1 VQLRLKL
8 AVLFVL
14 IGLMPMAILGQLLH
28 SRGERVLVDE
38 ARAQVASI
46 GELKKDSLM
55 HWMEGNVALLR
66 SVAARPRVIE
76 SVEQLAG
83 EPRDGAS
90 YRSIRDDLVRNHLAP
105 NQSARGLEDY
115 HVLDP
120 TSGEILAATAEES
133 EGEVRGSEMF
143 FLRGSEETFVDRVV
157 RRPGTEEPVMHVAT
171 PIRSAGGDLVGVL
184 AAHVDFDEMERILG
198 LTSGWHTS
206 EDSYAVNAQGLLVT
220 EPRSGDGSALWKAI
234 ATEATAAILRGE
246 SGIGQY
252 DDDRGVR
259 VIGSY
264 QWIDSLQLGLL
275 VEVNWKEVTEPIA
288 RLRRTSITMGL
299 VVAVVVLGVALVFAR
314 GVTRP
319 VRRLTAGTRE
329 LATGNLEVRVPANG
343 RDEIGQLARS
353 FNDMIEQL
361 QRVTASRDEL
371 DREIKRRRGAEARLR
386 RSMTELQ
393 RSNRELERFASIASH
408 DLQEPL
414 RMVASYVQLL
424 QRRYDDRLDDDAREF
439 IGYAVDGAKR
449 MQRLIADL
457 LAFSRVQT
465 RGKPFEAVDLNTVL
479 VHTRANLAAAIDET
493 GAVVT
498 SERLPTVRGDQGQLI
513 SVFQNL
519 IGNAI
524 KFRGDAPPR
533 VHVSAQVLGA
543 KWKISVGDNG
553 IGIDPQ
559 FHDRIFV
566 IFQRLHGR
574 DEVEGTGIGLSLCK
588 RIIERH
594 GGRIWVESSPG
605 DGTTFHFTL
614 MHSRGDKE
622 WVR

>member
-1 VQLRLKL
+1 MRLRLKL

-14 IGLMPMAILGQLLH
+14 IGLVPMAILGQLLH
-28 SRGERVLVDE
+28 SHGERALVDE

-55 HWMEGNVALLR
+55 QWMEGNLALLR

-76 SVEQLAG
+76 STEQLAG

-90 YRSIRDDLVRNHLAP
+90 YHSIRDDLVRNHLAP
-105 NQSARGLEDY
+105 NLSARGLEDY
-115 HVLDP
+115 HILDP

-133 EGEVRGSEMF
+133 EGKVRGSETF
-143 FLRGSEETFVDRVV
+143 FLRGREETFVDRVV
-157 RRPGTEEPVMHVAT
+157 RRPGTEEPVMHVAA
-171 PIRSAGGDLVGVL
+171 PIHSSAGDLVGVL
-184 AAHVDFDEMERILG
+184 AAHVDFDEMERILR

-206 EDSYAVNAQGLLVT
+206 EDSYAVNEQGLLVI

-234 ATEATAAILRGE
+234 ATEAATAILRGE
-246 SGIGQY
+246 SGIGEY

-275 VEVNWKEVTEPIA
+275 VEVGWEEVTEPIA
-288 RLRRTSITMGL
+288 LLRKTSITMGL
-299 VVAVVVLGVALVFAR
+299 IVALIVLGVAAVFAR

-329 LATGNLEVRVPANG
+329 LATGNLEVRVPAKG

-353 FNDMIEQL
+353 FNEMIEQL
-361 QRVTASRDEL
+361 RRVTASRDEL
-371 DREIKRRRGAEARLR
+371 DREIERRRGAEARLR
-386 RSMTELQ
+386 RSMTELE

-414 RMVASYVQLL
+414 RMVASYTQLL
-424 QRRYDDRLDDDAREF
+424 ERRYGDRLDDDAREF
-439 IGYAVDGAKR
+439 IEYAVDGAKR

-479 VHTRANLAAAIDET
+479 AHARANLATAIEET
-493 GAVVT
+493 DAVVM
-498 SERLPTVRGDQGQLI
+498 SDRLPTVWGDQSQLI

-524 KFRGDAPPR
+524 KFRRDAPPR
-533 VHVSAQVLGA
+533 VHVSAQALGVE
-543 KWKISVGDNG
+543 WKISVGDNG

-559 FHDRIFV
+559 FHDRIFMV
-566 IFQRLHGR
+566 FQRLHGR

-594 GGRIWVESSPG
+594 GGRIWVESSTG
-605 DGTTFHFTL
+605 NGTTFGFTL
-614 MHSRGDKE
+614 PHGRGGKE
-622 WVR
+622 